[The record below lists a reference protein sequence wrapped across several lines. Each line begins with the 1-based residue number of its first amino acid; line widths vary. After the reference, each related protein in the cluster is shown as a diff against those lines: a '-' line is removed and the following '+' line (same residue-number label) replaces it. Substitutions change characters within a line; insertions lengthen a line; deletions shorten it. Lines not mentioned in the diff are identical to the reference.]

1 MINMFDITEF
11 GGLASRQ
18 GVAAPDEPPPR
29 LSFMGGESMD
39 TQDIRFKVA
48 AARRMLARGGCESMV
63 AGHVSARAD
72 GENAFY
78 VTPFEYFDE
87 TLPDHVVKVGF
98 DLSPLEGDW
107 QPSPAIQFHAAIYAE
122 GPGVRSVLHTHS
134 HFVSVFATRRR
145 TIGMYNVVSVLFH
158 DDQVLYEDDGTRKA
172 VDGKRMAAVLG
183 DKRVILLKNHGAVIA
198 SQSLEQ
204 ATIEAMMLEV
214 AARYHI
220 EAEAVGGDE
229 FPVAEVVRGRAQYR
243 KYFLPNMWEANLRR
257 LRKSDPELF

>member
-1 MINMFDITEF
+1 MI
-11 GGLASRQ
+11 
-18 GVAAPDEPPPR
+18 
-29 LSFMGGESMD
+29 
-39 TQDIRFKVA
+39 
-48 AARRMLARGGCESMV
+48 
-63 AGHVSARAD
+63 
-72 GENAFY
+72 
-78 VTPFEYFDE
+78 
-87 TLPDHVVKVGF
+87 
-98 DLSPLEGDW
+98 
-107 QPSPAIQFHAAIYAE
+107 
-122 GPGVRSVLHTHS
+122 HTHS

-257 LRKSDPELF
+257 LRKSDPELFAAVAG